1 MPSGSLFALKAEGE
15 PSPSPWSRAVLMAL
29 LAAAEGFLQAPKKED
44 IAVLPIRAFLVGGLT
59 PKASAEVRLRS
70 VGLPSRASTL
80 GLPVLWCPFLDLNV
94 STVTALLGQRDFS

>member
-1 MPSGSLFALKAEGE
+1 MPSGSLFALKAEWE
-15 PSPSPWSRAVLMAL
+15 SSPSPWNRAVLMAL
-29 LAAAEGFLQAPKKED
+29 LAVVEGFLQALKED

-70 VGLPSRASTL
+70 VGLPSQASTL